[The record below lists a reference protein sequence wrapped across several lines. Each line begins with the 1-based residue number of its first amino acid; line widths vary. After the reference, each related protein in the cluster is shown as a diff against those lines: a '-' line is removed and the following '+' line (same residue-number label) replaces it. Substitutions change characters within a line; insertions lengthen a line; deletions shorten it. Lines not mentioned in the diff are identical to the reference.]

1 MLAKKQLIS
10 IVTILAIVKFNP
22 SLMADDLFPIIDFQ
36 DHSSKKIESN
46 TSINKDAN
54 SSSDVNATMQ
64 GLKLVDVNVTLDA
77 NKPDSNNSKLDFN
90 KTTVDDNYTQGKVPV
105 LIDALY
111 STSENNITIA
121 EGGVNASGKGY
132 FLKAERVVYDRNQSI
147 AEAYGNVLAIDG
159 SQSYMMCDYAKIN
172 IDTKKGYFKPFFG
185 KNMVDNMWTVSND
198 ANGSDGYYRLKN
210 AISSSCDVTNP
221 DWYIDYDRGTI
232 DKTQQWMH
240 LYGAT
245 LHIGDIPVFYSPYM
259 AFSFDKSRHSGLLR
273 PTVGYGASDGFI
285 YSQPIY
291 FVTDPDAPWD
301 FELTPQFRTKRG
313 NGVDGVFRFIDSK
326 YSSGSMKAGYFKD
339 YSSYQ
344 QKYNLKNDSHY
355 GGSILYNRTNVF
367 APTKGDIS
375 DGFYSNFN
383 YLNDIDYQN
392 LQYNDILDP
401 VVPSVTTQSQ
411 VNYFL
416 QDLKNFMGIYNSYS
430 INTAATN
437 NNSTLQLMPRVQ
449 LHRTVDTVGDTN
461 IFYSGDYK
469 VSRYWRITGLN
480 SVEQQFLLPVGIYDS
495 FFDDILQV
503 KLGTDL
509 YSNSA
514 TFSNQ
519 GTLQQQLPMYQYN
532 TNSYNA
538 GIATTLMR
546 PFEDFTH
553 TIDLS
558 LLYTKPGFKTQN
570 YVPNPSQWNDV
581 TSQVLLNSAAQNENA
596 LARLVQFFYDDN
608 NKPMVSHLL
617 AARAFYANNTYAS
630 NVSAIENDLIYYYG
644 DKVQIENDI
653 FIRPEDSKVLSSTVT
668 ARIEE
673 DYWKASLSQIFNT
686 TAQVISPNNTQT
698 LSAQANFWELK
709 LGYRITRYGTI
720 EGGYAYDA
728 QAGANRGWFIQYGE
742 NKPCIGYNIG
752 IKSQILPIMTS
763 SSSSSMYNLVAYFN
777 ISLSSIGSVGQQYAI
792 KSYKQ

>member
-1 MLAKKQLIS
+1 MLARRHIIS
-10 IVTILAIVKFNP
+10 VITILAIVRFNP
-22 SLMADDLFPIIDFQ
+22 SLMADDLFPIIDFE
-36 DHSSKKIESN
+36 DHSAKKIESN
-46 TSINKDAN
+46 TTSKDAN
-54 SSSDVNATMQ
+54 GTIDVNATMQ
-64 GLKLVDVNVTLDA
+64 NLKLIDFNGTI
-77 NKPDSNNSKLDFN
+77 DSNATDSNKSILELN
-90 KTTVDDNYTQGKVPV
+90 KTSVDDNYTQGKVPV

-111 STSENNITIA
+111 ATSENNITIA

-132 FLKAERVVYDRNQSI
+132 FLKAERVVYDKNQSI
-147 AEAYGNVLAIDG
+147 AEAFGNVFALDG
-159 SQSYMMCDYAKIN
+159 SQSYMMCDYAKVN
-172 IDTKKGYFKPFFG
+172 VDTKKGYFKPFFG

-301 FELTPQFRTKRG
+301 FELTPQIRTKRG
-313 NGVDGVFRFIDSK
+313 NGADGVFRFIDSK
-326 YSSGSMKAGYFKD
+326 YSSGSIKAGYFKD

-367 APTKGDIS
+367 APTSGEIK
-375 DGFYSNFN
+375 DGLYINAN

-401 VVPSVTTQSQ
+401 VVPSITTQSTI
-411 VNYFL
+411 NYFL
-416 QDLKNFMGIYNSYS
+416 QDSKNFLGIYNSYS
-430 INTAATN
+430 INTAAVN
-437 NNSTLQLMPRVQ
+437 NNSTLQLLPKVQ
-449 LHRTVDTVGDTN
+449 LHRTVDTIGNSN
-461 IFYSGDYK
+461 IIYSGDYK
-469 VSRYWRITGLN
+469 ASRFSRPNGLN
-480 SVEQQFLLPVGIYDS
+480 ATEQQFTLPISIYNS
-495 FFDDILQV
+495 FLDDFLQL
-503 KLGTDL
+503 KAGTEF
-509 YSNSA
+509 YSNNA
-514 TFSNQ
+514 NFFNQ
-519 GTLQQQLPMYQYN
+519 GQVQPQLGMYKYN
-532 TNSYNA
+532 TNSYNVEA
-538 GIATTLMR
+538 ATTLLR
-546 PFEDFTH
+546 QFDDFTH

-558 LLYTKPGFKTQN
+558 LFYTRPGYRSQN
-570 YVPNPSQWNDV
+570 YLPTSTQWNDL
-581 TSQVLLNSAAQNENA
+581 TSQIVLNSSVQNENTIA
-596 LARLVQFFYDDN
+596 KLVQFFYDAND
-608 NKPMVSHLL
+608 KPIISHLL
-617 AARAFYANNTYAS
+617 SARAYHSNNNYTS
-630 NVSAIENDLIYYYG
+630 NISAIENDLIYYYG

-673 DYWKASLSQIFNT
+673 DYWRASLSQIFNT
-686 TAQVISPNNTQT
+686 NAQIISPNNTQT

-709 LGYRITRYGTI
+709 LGYRITRYGTV
-720 EGGYAYDA
+720 EGGYAYDI

-742 NKPCIGYNIG
+742 KKPCIGYNIG
-752 IKSQILPIMTS
+752 IKSQIVPIMTS